1 MDLLCC
7 NVPAAC
13 ASEAPSQASS
23 YAGPLTSAMTA
34 SKAMRAVRDHAT
46 RSEGAAAAAAPGG
59 GSMLQGPRDSVASGD
74 SSEASESGV
83 VNSPLVDKQ
92 RRPSGAR
99 AALCACRFPVNGA
112 HLVWGGRVLIKA

>member
-1 MDLLCC
+1 
-7 NVPAAC
+7 
-13 ASEAPSQASS
+13 
-23 YAGPLTSAMTA
+23 MTA

-46 RSEGAAAAAAPGG
+46 RSEGAAAAPGGG
-59 GSMLQGPRDSVASGD
+59 GSMQQGPRDSIASGD

-99 AALCACRFPVNGA
+99 AALCACRFPVYGA
-112 HLVWGGRVLIKA
+112 QHVWRRHVLLQA